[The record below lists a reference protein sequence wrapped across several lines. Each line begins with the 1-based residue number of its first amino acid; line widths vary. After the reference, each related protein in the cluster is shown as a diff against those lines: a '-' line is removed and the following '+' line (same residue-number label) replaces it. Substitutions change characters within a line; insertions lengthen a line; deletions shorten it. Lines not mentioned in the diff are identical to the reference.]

1 MSSPTTT
8 ATDTTGP
15 TAATTASQG
24 GAALNKVVMY
34 RGAVKGLRRCLEI
47 SQAIPTHVDSLCNGF
62 LNIVEGPDPEGSL
75 EEFRE
80 RGKRLARGD
89 MYMTAILEALDG
101 ARCEEEAELCVMG
114 SVNEQLMRRANL
126 RQNAR

>member
-8 ATDTTGP
+8 ATAAIGLA
-15 TAATTASQG
+15 AATTAKPG
-24 GAALNKVVMY
+24 GAALNKVAMY
-34 RGAVKGLRRCLEI
+34 RGAVKGLRCCLEI
-47 SQAIPTHVDSLCNGF
+47 SQATPTHVDSLCNGF

-80 RGKRLARGD
+80 RAKRLADGD
-89 MYMTAILEALDG
+89 IYMTAILEALDS
-101 ARCEEEAELCVMG
+101 AKCEQEAELRVMS
-114 SVNEQLMRRANL
+114 SVNEQLMGRAKA

>member
-8 ATDTTGP
+8 ATAATGLA
-15 TAATTASQG
+15 AATTAKPG
-24 GAALNKVVMY
+24 GAALNKVAVY
-34 RGAVKGLRRCLEI
+34 RGAVKGLRSCLEL
-47 SQAIPTHVDSLCNGF
+47 SQAIPTHVDSLCNSF
-62 LNIVEGPDPEGSL
+62 LKIVEGPDPEGSL

-80 RGKRLARGD
+80 RAKRLAHGD

-101 ARCEEEAELCVMG
+101 AKCEQEAELYVMG
-114 SVNEQLMRRANL
+114 SVNKQLLRRASA